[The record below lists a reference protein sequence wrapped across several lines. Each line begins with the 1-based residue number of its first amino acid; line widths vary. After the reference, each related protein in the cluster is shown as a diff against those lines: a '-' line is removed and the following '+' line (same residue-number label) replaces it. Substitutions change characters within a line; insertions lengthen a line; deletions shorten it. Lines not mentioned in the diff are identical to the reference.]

1 MGELEPSDRTLR
13 AATAVRRATGLLAR
27 RMRRQGCDP
36 ALSPGRAS
44 LLGHLTRA
52 AGPLTPGEL
61 AAADGLQPQSVTRLL
76 ADLEGRGWISRR
88 PDARDGRQARIAITV
103 EGRYALAR
111 EAEARD
117 LWLARAMTLE
127 LSPAERALLRAAAD
141 LVTRL
146 CETPAPLTADEL
158 PSSAVPI
165 LPTHDARRTRECL
178 VPLGFEVLPGSD
190 DGYLMLRR
198 DGLELHYQHV
208 DDVDPFR
215 TAASVFRAGAR
226 RRRLPRPGPVVA
238 RGRRRRARGRRGAHR
253 RRRPRRRIG
262 APSPLGRGRLGGPHR
277 VARGQAVAGARASR
291 FFDPTNNLLR
301 IGHPIGLNR
310 ELSRRRR
317 TGCVTR
323 NPSVPA
329 ARCSA
334 GRVALERLPAVFT
347 SDTWVNACGKLPS
360 MRPDAGSYCS
370 ESRPTSLARP
380 ASRSNSAAR
389 LVGAPE
395 QTEVVGQ
402 PERAGEERALAR
414 RQPVD
419 AVASSRSGART
430 RRASAPAATAS
441 TVPTTRGSVAG
452 RNPTSG
458 IISSARV
465 EILRAVVLGER
476 VALGVEA
483 LLAAPRGGSR
493 RGSARHRSTGP
504 SRPNS
509 STAFTARSNATHAIT
524 FECMKSLPRP
534 AHLPDALVGL
544 LPRRTR
550 GTRARDRCSAHAFG
564 SSAMPACAAAWCSAS
579 STSP

>member
-1 MGELEPSDRTLR
+1 MDELEPSARTLR

-27 RMRRQGCDP
+27 RMRRQGRDP

-76 ADLEGRGWISRR
+76 ADLEGRGWISRS
-88 PDARDGRQARIAITV
+88 PDARDGRQARIAITA

-215 TAASVFRAGAR
+215 TAASAFAWVPDVDAFHARVLSSPAVGAGVLAVVEAPAAGDGRDDGSALRARWAAEGS
-226 RRRLPRPGPVVA
+226 VA
-238 RGRRRRARGRRGAHR
+238 R
-253 RRRPRRRIG
+253 IG
-262 APSPLGRGRLGGPHR
+262 SPEDKPWR
-277 VARGQAVAGARASR
+277 VRELAL
-291 FFDPTNNLLR
+291 FDPTNNLLR

-317 TGCVTR
+317 TG
-323 NPSVPA
+323 
-329 ARCSA
+329 AR
-334 GRVALERLPAVFT
+334 
-347 SDTWVNACGKLPS
+347 
-360 MRPDAGSYCS
+360 
-370 ESRPTSLARP
+370 
-380 ASRSNSAAR
+380 
-389 LVGAPE
+389 
-395 QTEVVGQ
+395 
-402 PERAGEERALAR
+402 
-414 RQPVD
+414 
-419 AVASSRSGART
+419 
-430 RRASAPAATAS
+430 
-441 TVPTTRGSVAG
+441 
-452 RNPTSG
+452 
-458 IISSARV
+458 
-465 EILRAVVLGER
+465 
-476 VALGVEA
+476 
-483 LLAAPRGGSR
+483 
-493 RGSARHRSTGP
+493 
-504 SRPNS
+504 
-509 STAFTARSNATHAIT
+509 
-524 FECMKSLPRP
+524 
-534 AHLPDALVGL
+534 
-544 LPRRTR
+544 
-550 GTRARDRCSAHAFG
+550 
-564 SSAMPACAAAWCSAS
+564 
-579 STSP
+579 